1 MLEELDLTNMPII
14 TVLRDWMI
22 SEDWKDEIEISED
35 GNNATVSTIY
45 LINDQDHR
53 LYLETDEKSDEFAIF
68 LYSPFNIPVAR
79 RSEILDVLNRV
90 HGKMRLGRFCC
101 PTGEKARELQFK
113 VVIDVEGSSISTK
126 QIDVMLGSALN
137 GFRSY
142 GPVFARVAMTN
153 EPAETAWSDF
163 EAAQKSMQEDDEEEL
178 GPMQL

>member
-1 MLEELDLTNMPII
+1 MPII

-45 LINDQDHR
+45 LINDQNHR
-53 LYLETDEKSDEFAIF
+53 LYLETDEKADEFAIF
-68 LYSPFNIPVAR
+68 LYAPFNIPVVR

-101 PTGEKARELQFK
+101 PTGEKAGQLQFK
-113 VVIDVEGSSISTK
+113 VVIDVEGSSLSTK
-126 QIDVMLGSALN
+126 QIDVMLGSALS
-137 GFRSY
+137 GFRRY

-153 EPAETAWSDF
+153 EPAETAWRDF
-163 EAAQKSMQEDDEEEL
+163 EAAQNSVQQDDEEEL